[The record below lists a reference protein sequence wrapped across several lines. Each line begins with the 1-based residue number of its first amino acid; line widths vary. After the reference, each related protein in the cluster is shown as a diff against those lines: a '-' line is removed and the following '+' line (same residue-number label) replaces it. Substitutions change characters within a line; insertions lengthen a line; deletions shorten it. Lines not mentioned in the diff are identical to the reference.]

1 MHSFLPR
8 LTGVPLSLVAFA
20 VGMSVCLAGRAWGQP
35 DDEVS
40 VSVQAQPSEVGT
52 EETVTFTIEVRGVPL
67 SAIEPPKPPPVSNLV
82 LREPTPST
90 EREVSFKSGRFTRH
104 VTFEWTYAP
113 MRAGIGRLESTE
125 VGIRGERYRT
135 DEVRV
140 RIVPQSQ
147 RPDRAPRA
155 QSRPLSPPSQKEA
168 SDAPGLRPRDL
179 FIRATASTDTAYQN
193 EQVTAEYRLF
203 FRPGVRLRQSRMADA
218 WDAPG
223 FWREELDVASR
234 PTPRTTTLNGQSYEA
249 IILKRVALF
258 PTQTGRLEIDPLQIE
273 TEARARPRLGQ
284 RDPAARSAYEP
295 VTLSSEKLEVAVES
309 LPPDSPSAFDGAVGT
324 FELDTDVGTDSVEV
338 GEAVELT
345 ARVRGTGNLA
355 TLSPPLLEPP
365 SDFETYDPS
374 VATDLDRS
382 GSVVKGTKTFRY
394 TLVPRSNGRY
404 TLPPV
409 RFAYFDPDAGRYE
422 TLQSEP
428 VALHVTGDVPP
439 DAGSR
444 TGDGLPVGEIAGS
457 MEAERWVRV
466 DRPPLY
472 AQPWAYAAVLVPVVL
487 AGGALAYRRFQGGH
501 AESTSEP
508 SALDAAQPH
517 LQVAHRRLRDGDE
530 RGCYEAVERSVLT
543 FFDARIDD
551 FRPASG
557 RMRETLD
564 RYLARHGVSEPD
576 RTALRELMDVCDEA
590 QFSPT
595 DPSYDAMEATLDHAQ
610 TLLRRLDD
618 TLPRS
623 ADVEGG

>member
-1 MHSFLPR
+1 MDSFFFR
-8 LTGVPLSLVAFA
+8 LSEGLLLVAFV
-20 VGMSVCLAGRAWGQP
+20 VGISVCLTGQAWGQP
-35 DDEVS
+35 DDEIS
-40 VSVQAQPSEVGT
+40 VSVQAQPSEVGA
-52 EETVTFTIEVRGVPL
+52 EETVTFTIEVRGAPL
-67 SAIEPPKPPPVSNLV
+67 SAIETPEPPRTSNLL

-113 MRAGIGRLESTE
+113 MRVGVGRLESTE
-125 VGIRGERYRT
+125 VRIRGERYRT

-147 RPDRAPRA
+147 RPARTPRA
-155 QSRPLSPPSQKEA
+155 QSRSVSPPSQNGA
-168 SDAPGLRPRDL
+168 PDAPGLKHRDL
-179 FIRATASTDTAYQN
+179 FIQATASTDTAYEN
-193 EQVTAEYRLF
+193 EQVTVEYRLF

-234 PTPRTTTLNGQSYEA
+234 PTPRSTTLNGQSYEA
-249 IILKRVALF
+249 IVLKRVALF

-273 TEARARPRLGQ
+273 TEAQARPQLGQ

-295 VTLSSEKLEVAVES
+295 VTLSSEKLEVVVEP
-309 LPPDSPSAFDGAVGT
+309 LPPNSPSAFDGSVGT
-324 FELDTDVGTDSVEV
+324 FGLETDVSTDSVEV

-345 ARVRGTGNLA
+345 ARVQGTGNLA
-355 TLSPPLLEPP
+355 TLTPPLLEPP
-365 SDFETYDPS
+365 SDFETYDSS
-374 VATDLDRS
+374 VTIDLDRS
-382 GSVVKGTKTFRY
+382 SSVVKGTKTFRY
-394 TLVPRSNGRY
+394 TLVPQSNGHY

-409 RFAYFDPDAGRYE
+409 RFAYFDPDAGQYE

-439 DAGSR
+439 DAVSR
-444 TGDGLPVGEIAGS
+444 TGEGLPIGDIAGP
-457 MEAERWVRV
+457 MEVERWVRV

-472 AQPWAYAAVLVPVVL
+472 AQPWAYVAMLVPVVL
-487 AGGALAYRRFQGGH
+487 AGGALAYRRFQEGS
-501 AESTSEP
+501 AKPVSDP
-508 SALDAAQPH
+508 SALEAAQSP
-517 LQVAHRRLRDGDE
+517 LQVAHQRLREGNE
-530 RGCYEAVERSVLT
+530 RGFYEAVERSVLT

-551 FRPASG
+551 FQPASG
-557 RMRETLD
+557 RTRETLD
-564 RYLARHGVSEPD
+564 QYLSQHDVPDPD
-576 RTALRELMDVCDEA
+576 RTALRELLDACDEA

-610 TLLRRLDD
+610 GLLRRLDD

-623 ADVEGG
+623 ADVEGR